1 MKRNKHILINLT
13 EDQFNCLQF
22 IARCEN
28 RKNSDTAYLLLINTI
43 NTEILKYVDRGG
55 SDFKPLKYRNNEDD

>member
-13 EDQFNCLQF
+13 EDQFNCLKF
-22 IARCEN
+22 IADKEN
-28 RKNSDTAYLLLINTI
+28 RKNSDIAYLLLINTL

-55 SDFKPLKYRNNEDD
+55 SSFKPLKYKSEDD